1 MLLYR
6 RRKGEIV
13 FGSYLNWGSSV
24 SGCYWKLE
32 EVFAVARAM
41 VELSRRVVVSFIVR
55 ECMSLGSFSTQVS
68 LFG

>member
-1 MLLYR
+1 MLLYHR
-6 RRKGEIV
+6 TQGEIV

-24 SGCYWKLE
+24 SAWYFQLE

-55 ECMSLGSFSTQVS
+55 ECMSLGSFSTQMS
-68 LFG
+68 LSG